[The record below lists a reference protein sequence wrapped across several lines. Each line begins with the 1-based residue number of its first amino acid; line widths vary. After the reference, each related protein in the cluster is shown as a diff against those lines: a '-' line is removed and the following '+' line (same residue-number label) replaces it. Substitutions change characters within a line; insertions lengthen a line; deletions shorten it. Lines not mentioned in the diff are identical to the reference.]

1 MGLSAG
7 TKLGPYEI
15 VAPLGAGG
23 MGEVYRARDT
33 RLGRDVAIKVLPS
46 ALAKDAD
53 RLQRF
58 EQEARVLSAL
68 NHPNLLSIYDVGSEE
83 GLQFLVSEF
92 LEGQTL
98 RERLQDGALPQ
109 RKVIEYST
117 KIANGLA
124 AAHEKGI
131 VHRDLKPENIFVTK
145 DEHVKILDF
154 GLAKYAM
161 DAAQAGSTLTLDS
174 AGTTPGTVM
183 GSVGYMS
190 PEQVRGQSADSRSDI
205 FGFGAILYEM
215 ATGQRAFS
223 CETAVE
229 TMNAILRSDPPE
241 IDLEKDKISPGLE
254 RIARHCLEKNPAD
267 RFQSA
272 RDLAFALT
280 ALSGTGATA
289 ALRAVDAPKK
299 HYWLWALAGLAALVV
314 LQGIFFALRAPQT
327 EHVGQQEFAIP
338 LQVEVN
344 HLAIS
349 ADGTML
355 VYSTPDETT
364 GKSVLSVQR
373 IGSRTVTKL
382 DGTQGASYPF
392 WSPDNN
398 YVAFFADGK
407 LKKVPV
413 TGGTPQTLALTP
425 NGRGGAWGKQNV
437 IVFAPDAATPLW
449 RVNGDGTNAAQL
461 TRSTDVDA
469 DFSHRFPVFL
479 PDGEHFLYWV
489 GNFRNLED
497 DQESGIYISSL
508 SGNEQ
513 KRLLLVHSNPG
524 YAEGRLVYVNA
535 EKTLVSVALDV
546 KNAKLNGT
554 PKAIGEGVGFQPST
568 YWAAFTVSDN
578 GTVVYNTSIGA
589 TLSQLTWYDREGKEL
604 GTLGQAGEMAN
615 PALSPDDNFVALD
628 RTDIKAANVDIWIED
643 VKKGTASRFTFSPA
657 EEVDPVW
664 SRDGKEIA
672 YRSIVKHATVVVKN
686 VRGMEPERVVTE
698 SAVEG
703 AQERI
708 PNGWSLDDQTILCTG
723 QLNGAGASLWTVP
736 AAGGQWAP
744 FLNGKAS
751 YTSGQVS
758 PDGKWVAYASNESGD
773 WEIYVTTFPKAT
785 GKWQVS
791 RGGGTEPRWRGDGNE
806 IFYLGARGMLIG
818 VEVSRGERFSTGM
831 PRTLFPFT
839 GRAQISS
846 TDLFS
851 YDVTKDGKRFV
862 VNRYKKAE
870 AVSPLTVVLHAGEE

>member
-33 RLGRDVAIKVLPS
+33 RLERSVAIKVLPS

-161 DAAQAGSTLTLDS
+161 DAAQAGSTLTMD
-174 AGTTPGTVM
+174 AGTAPGTVM
-183 GSVGYMS
+183 GSVGYMA
-190 PEQVRGQSADSRSDI
+190 PEQVRGQVADSRSDI

-215 ATGQRAFS
+215 MTGKRAFA
-223 CETAVE
+223 CDTPIE
-229 TMNAILRSDPPE
+229 TMNAILKSDPAE
-241 IDLEKDKISPGLE
+241 IDLEQNKISPGLE
-254 RIARHCLEKNPAD
+254 RIARHCLEKNPSD

-272 RDLAFALT
+272 RDLSFALT
-280 ALSGTGATA
+280 TLSGTGATA
-289 ALRAVDAPKK
+289 ALRAVEEPKR
-299 HYWLWALAGLAALVV
+299 HYWLWAVAALAALMI
-314 LQGIFFALRAPQT
+314 LQGLFFALRTPKA
-327 EHVGQQEFAIP
+327 EHAGQQEFAIP
-338 LQVEVN
+338 LQGEVN

-355 VYSTPDETT
+355 VYSTPDEAS
-364 GKSVLSVQR
+364 GKSILNIQR
-373 IGSRTVTKL
+373 VGSRTATKL

-392 WSPDNN
+392 WSPDNL
-398 YVAFFADGK
+398 YVGFFADGK

-413 TGGTPQTLALTP
+413 TGGTPQALALTP
-425 NGRGGAWGKQNV
+425 NGRGGAWGKKNV
-437 IVFAPDAATPLW
+437 IVYAPDAATPLW
-449 RVNGDGTNAAQL
+449 RVNADGTNAAEV
-461 TRSTDVDA
+461 TRTTDVDV

-479 PDGEHFLYWV
+479 PDGDHFLYWV

-497 DQESGIYISSL
+497 DQESGIYLSSL
-508 SGNEQ
+508 SGKGE

-524 YAEGRLVYVNA
+524 YADGRLFYVNA
-535 EKTLVSVALDV
+535 EKVLVAVALDV
-546 KNAKLNGT
+546 ENEKLNGT
-554 PKAIGEGVGFQPST
+554 PKVIGEGVGFQPST
-568 YWAAFTVSDN
+568 YWAAFAVSDN
-578 GTVVYNTSIGA
+578 GTVVYNTGIGA
-589 TLSQLTWYDREGKEL
+589 TLSQLTWYDRDGKEL
-604 GTLGQAGEMAN
+604 GTLGQPGEMAN
-615 PALSPDDNFVALD
+615 PSLSPDDNFVALD

-698 SAVEG
+698 NAVEG

-708 PNGWSLDDQTILCTG
+708 PNGWSLDDKTILCTG
-723 QLNGAGASLWTVP
+723 QLNGAGAALWTVS
-736 AAGGQWAP
+736 AAGGQWVP
-744 FLNGKAS
+744 FLGGKAS
-751 YTSGQVS
+751 YTSGQIS
-758 PDGKWVAYASNESGD
+758 LDGKWVVYASNETGD
-773 WEIYVTTFPKAT
+773 WEIYVTTFPTAA

-806 IFYLGARGMLIG
+806 IFYLGARGMLTA
-818 VEVSRGERFSTGM
+818 VEVSRGDRLSSGM

-862 VNRYKKAE
+862 VNRYKKPE
-870 AVSPLTVVLHAGEE
+870 AIAPLTVVLRAGE